1 MFNYKIF
8 QRLKYKIGQPVKNRQ
23 LSKNKSRDIVKQT
36 VISNSS
42 TYYSPKVCNI
52 CNKQVCKKYWRHNVH
67 WKTYWAIFNFWCSI
81 LSIRHLNLFI
91 SFLYLGFLSRKFMI
105 HMTAGGGE
113 GYFSKSSFSL
123 HPLYRH
129 LDISR
134 MINAESSPLHITSSR
149 TRTKLRDH

>member
-1 MFNYKIF
+1 MFIERPIEQFSISDVLSCPSDTLIF
-8 QRLKYKIGQPVKNRQ
+8 
-23 LSKNKSRDIVKQT
+23 
-36 VISNSS
+36 
-42 TYYSPKVCNI
+42 
-52 CNKQVCKKYWRHNVH
+52 
-67 WKTYWAIFNFWCSI
+67 
-81 LSIRHLNLFI
+81 FI

-149 TRTKLRDH
+149 TRTKLRDHQTRETRLSITHGNKTGTTPTLCKTTNKYQMVHSHFDYILNYYLSSQHYF

>member
-1 MFNYKIF
+1 
-8 QRLKYKIGQPVKNRQ
+8 
-23 LSKNKSRDIVKQT
+23 
-36 VISNSS
+36 
-42 TYYSPKVCNI
+42 
-52 CNKQVCKKYWRHNVH
+52 
-67 WKTYWAIFNFWCSI
+67 
-81 LSIRHLNLFI
+81 
-91 SFLYLGFLSRKFMI
+91 MI

>member
-1 MFNYKIF
+1 MFIERPIEQFSISDVLSCPSDTLIF
-8 QRLKYKIGQPVKNRQ
+8 
-23 LSKNKSRDIVKQT
+23 
-36 VISNSS
+36 
-42 TYYSPKVCNI
+42 
-52 CNKQVCKKYWRHNVH
+52 
-67 WKTYWAIFNFWCSI
+67 
-81 LSIRHLNLFI
+81 FI
-91 SFLYLGFLSRKFMI
+91 SFFFFVFLSRKFMI